1 MREYLFDTIELL
13 SDKNSFKLGVDTK
26 RNLWLLLHFKT
37 LKIRNHKLFYQ
48 INNGVWQRKGTKHPI
63 RRMIK
68 KHQNTSDFLEYLHN
82 KSYDIK
88 TLEIEFENDWRIK
101 QIPYHEFIFYTNSIS
116 ERNILINK
124 LFRISAQGPIDISTL
139 EINFTYYFESST
151 NLKKLDFSDLP
162 NPDEFWSEEKLDN
175 WKSQVRKIERD
186 KQKDEEDKN
195 TFSMPSEFVPLKFK
209 QLKDGYPF

>member
-1 MREYLFDTIELL
+1 MHEYLFDNIELL

-26 RNLWLLLHFKT
+26 RNLWLILHFKA
-37 LKIRNHKLFYQ
+37 LKIRCHKVFYQ

-68 KHQNTSDFLEYLHN
+68 KHQNTSDFLEYLQN

-101 QIPYHEFIFYTNSIS
+101 QVPYHEFIFYTNSIS

-124 LFRISAQGPIDISTL
+124 LFKIGSQGPIDISTL

-195 TFSMPSEFVPLKFK
+195 TFSMPSEFVPSKFK